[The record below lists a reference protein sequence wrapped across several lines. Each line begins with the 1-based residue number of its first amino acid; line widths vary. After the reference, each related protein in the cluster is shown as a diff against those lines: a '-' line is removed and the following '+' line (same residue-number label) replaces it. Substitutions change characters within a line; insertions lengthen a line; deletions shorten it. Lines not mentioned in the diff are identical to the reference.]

1 MVIDLICGDDC
12 QFCGQDGQEFTYC
25 GLPVCGKCRM
35 WQDMWDSDDDFAN
48 AGKPTV
54 CEVLNETTTTRKEV
68 TMEMWVAVWRKGI
81 VPNVSVHA
89 LRELQK
95 SLSEN
100 SFTLIQRQQSLPL
113 PHESNLQKRAVC
125 VDPIGFLGVAD
136 GLITVG
142 EIDEYMCRMSEACDG
157 VMNEP
162 QSIKHFVLWWDE
174 TDRALAFDLL
184 AKEVKL
190 SIAFCMYDELVRAR
204 DYA

>member
-1 MVIDLICGDDC
+1 MAIDLVYGDDC
-12 QFCGQDGQEFTYC
+12 QFCGQDGQEFTYG

-35 WQDMWDSDDDFAN
+35 WQDIWDNDDDFVN

-54 CEVLNETTTTRKEV
+54 CEVFNETTTTRKEV
-68 TMEMWVAVWRKGI
+68 VMELWVEVFRKGI

-89 LRELQK
+89 LVELEK
-95 SLSEN
+95 ALIEN

-113 PHESNLQKRAVC
+113 PCEANFEKRAVC
-125 VDPIGFLGVAD
+125 VDPIGFLGVSD

-142 EIDEYMCRMSEACDG
+142 DIDEYMSRMADACDV

-162 QSIKHFVLWWDE
+162 QSIKHFILWWDE
-174 TDRALAFDLL
+174 ADRVLAFDLL

-190 SIAFCMYDELVRAR
+190 AIAFCMYDELVRAR